1 MLSNTFSKKSICI
14 IGAGRVGTTMA
25 AVITDINAPEVKITA
40 VCSKSSLSI
49 NKARKYID
57 NCKKNV
63 IFSQD
68 IKKYCR
74 LCNCI
79 MIATPDDSIR
89 DTCDLIVNDLKKDAK
104 EKLFIN
110 FSGAKTLDVFEN
122 ALENGAQAVSLHPI
136 KSFASI
142 DESIKS
148 IKGTVF
154 GITYS
159 ENCDLDTKNFIDF
172 LIGSLHGSTIV
183 VDDDKKTAYHA
194 AACVA
199 SNYLVALIDYA
210 AKIHRT
216 IGITEEDSLRG
227 LMGLIEGTVS
237 NIQKLGVKKS
247 LTGPIARGDT
257 GTITEHLR
265 SFSETFKN
273 KEEEQVYRVMGIET
287 SRLAHENGWID
298 KKILDRF
305 IKIFKET

>member
-1 MLSNTFSKKSICI
+1 MLSNAFSKKRICV

-25 AVITDINAPEVKITA
+25 AVITDIDTPEMKITA
-40 VCSKSSLSI
+40 VCSRSSLSI
-49 NKARKYID
+49 NKAKKYIE
-57 NCKKNV
+57 NCKNKV
-63 IFSQD
+63 IFSRD
-68 IKKYCR
+68 LKKYCR

-89 DTCDLIVNDLKKDAK
+89 ETCDLIVNDLKKDVG

-110 FSGAKTLDVFEN
+110 FSGAKTLDVFKN
-122 ALENGAQAVSLHPI
+122 AIKAGAQAVSLHPI

-148 IKGTVF
+148 IRGTVF

-159 ENCDLDTKNFIDF
+159 ENCEMDTKNFIDF
-172 LIGSLHGSTIV
+172 LVDSLHGSIII

-199 SNYLVALIDYA
+199 SNYLVTLIDYA
-210 AKIHRT
+210 VMIHRT
-216 IGITEEDSLRG
+216 IGIKEEDSLKG

-237 NIQKLGVKKS
+237 NIQKLGAKKS

-257 GTITEHLR
+257 GTITEHLK
-265 SFSETFKN
+265 SFSKAFKN
-273 KEEEQVYRVMGIET
+273 KEEEQVYRIMGIET

-298 KKILDRF
+298 KKTLARF
-305 IKIFKET
+305 IKIFRET